1 MTSQAPRNS
10 LIQHF
15 PEGDTFEA
23 SIIVILIMGILI
35 CLISV
40 NNRGCTAVAI
50 FLIALILLVWVLIKM
65 NDHIPI
71 EPHLPCHVALSWKSG
86 VLFLCTAQKSSRFL
100 PKSDL
105 VVRAILIIE
114 HVLMNI

>member
-1 MTSQAPRNS
+1 
-10 LIQHF
+10 
-15 PEGDTFEA
+15 
-23 SIIVILIMGILI
+23 MGILI

-71 EPHLPCHVALSWKSG
+71 EPHLPCHVAICLP
-86 VLFLCTAQKSSRFL
+86 LELEERRPLPLYCTEMQQISS
-100 PKSDL
+100 K
-105 VVRAILIIE
+105 I
-114 HVLMNI
+114 